1 VIIFEKAMR
10 GVDRSGLETFA
21 RRAQKLARLAG
32 PVDIL
37 VGDDRRLKQLNR
49 RFRQKNAA
57 TDVLSF
63 PNGEGG
69 DIAIS
74 GDIAR
79 KNAIVYGHSASA
91 ELKILILHG
100 MLHLAGHDHEND
112 GGRMARLEGRL
123 RARLKLPDSLID
135 RSHGQAVPPRSM
147 ERTESRRPR

>member
-10 GVDRSGLETFA
+10 DVSLSGLTAFA
-21 RRAQKLARLAG
+21 RRAQKLAGIAG
-32 PVDIL
+32 AVDIL
-37 VGDDRRLKQLNR
+37 IANDRRLQELNEQ
-49 RFRQKNAA
+49 FRGKKAA

-74 GDIAR
+74 ADIAR
-79 KNAIVYGHSASA
+79 HNAGRYGHSAAA

-123 RARLKLPDSLID
+123 RAQLNLPDSLTGRVQLPAARTRAKK
-135 RSHGQAVPPRSM
+135 RSPSG
-147 ERTESRRPR
+147 RTR